1 MNSFQNLKLTFVRS
15 CSLVIPPKKTS
26 NQHSFGWSINW
37 QGTCFRVYTTYWP
50 QSSWSL
56 EVWPVYSLPQ
66 RCVVALPLVP
76 TNLFCKH
83 ENADMFA
90 SGSPK
95 PTVNIHTWSLIV
107 WPSMTYMVYP
117 NPSFNPSK
125 MAIWPHSWRY
135 PNVSSWWVI
144 FHVVYPIAITSMVH
158 PCRKACWNL
167 HGTFPRVK
175 NNQNVVVFLH
185 GFFHGFLGCPMS
197 EQTQIELWACRE
209 VEFMSVSMIF
219 EIVKRG
225 LKMIVS
231 IFNNHESPKNGTW
244 WLIYSLLKL

>member
-1 MNSFQNLKLTFVRS
+1 MCSCSALGTYQSVLQAWKRRHVSNLLPSRMDEKSSPPDPQNLPWTFTRDL
-15 CSLVIPPKKTS
+15 SLFDLLWLIWFTPIH
-26 NQHSFGWSINW
+26 HSTPVKWQFGD
-37 QGTCFRVYTTYWP
+37 V
-50 QSSWSL
+50 
-56 EVWPVYSLPQ
+56 
-66 RCVVALPLVP
+66 
-76 TNLFCKH
+76 
-83 ENADMFA
+83 
-90 SGSPK
+90 
-95 PTVNIHTWSLIV
+95 
-107 WPSMTYMVYP
+107 
-117 NPSFNPSK
+117 
-125 MAIWPHSWRY
+125 PHSWRY

-197 EQTQIELWACRE
+197 EQTQIELWARRE